1 MTAALSM
8 YTDRQAGRPEP
19 HAEALL
25 VGLMSGT
32 SLDGIT
38 AALVRFSVDSA
49 RIGAELL
56 HHVQLPYDDA
66 MRSRL
71 LAAMASGSAR
81 DYCTLD
87 ADMGDLLG
95 AAALEVMRKA
105 GVQPSQVTAVAS
117 HGHTIW
123 HEPGHSTWQ
132 TGNAAR
138 IAELTGC
145 SVVSDFRARDVAV
158 GGQGA
163 PLVPMADM
171 LLFAHPHEWRAM
183 QNLGGIGNVT
193 LVPPQDHEAS
203 VQGQNAHPS
212 PDWHSA
218 HFSPQIQAFD
228 TGPGVVIIDAV
239 AERLFGRR
247 YDPNGRIAATGKV
260 LDEVITEMLGLP
272 FLALEPPKSTGRELF
287 SDRFITQFVSRCE
300 SEGAAPADVLATAC
314 AFTAACMADQY
325 VRWFRHWPGEV
336 VVSGG
341 GARNAF
347 LIRCIRERLAL
358 LASSPGRAVPKLS
371 LFDESFF
378 DAEAKEAVAFALL
391 GYLHLSGRAGNVP
404 AATGARVPRVLGVLT
419 PAARA

>member
-1 MTAALSM
+1 MTASPSM
-8 YTDRQAGRPEP
+8 DTDKQTGRPEP
-19 HAEALL
+19 CSQALL

-38 AALVRFSVDSA
+38 AALVRFSLSDAHISA
-49 RIGAELL
+49 DLL
-56 HHVQLPYDDA
+56 HHVQRPYDNA

-71 LAAMASGSAR
+71 FAAMVSGSAR
-81 DYCTLD
+81 DYCKLD
-87 ADMGDLLG
+87 ADLGDLLG
-95 AAALEVMRKA
+95 AAALDVMREA
-105 GVQPSQVTAVAS
+105 GVQPGQVSAVAS

-132 TGNAAR
+132 TGNTAR

-193 LVPPQDHEAS
+193 LVPPQDTHGS
-203 VQGQNAHPS
+203 PDRRSAHSS
-212 PDWHSA
+212 PDWHTL
-218 HFSPQIQAFD
+218 HSPAELQAFD

-239 AERLFGRR
+239 AERLFHQR
-247 YDPNGRIAATGKV
+247 YDQNGRIAATGKV
-260 LDEVITEMLGLP
+260 LDEVVTELLGLP

-287 SDRFITQFVSRCE
+287 SDGFITHFVSRCE
-300 SEGAAPADVLATAC
+300 SEGADRADVLATAC
-314 AFTAACMADQY
+314 GFTAACLADQY
-325 VRWFRHWPGEV
+325 GRWFRHWPGDV

-358 LASSPGRAVPKLS
+358 KASSNGRAVPELS
-371 LFDESFF
+371 VFDESFF